1 MNNLIIRECNFTDLD
16 RIVSLQQLWKT
27 EDITYGYAPV
37 AKSKL
42 EEKIGKYF
50 YVAELSNEIIG
61 YIYGS
66 VNVAENIAVFNDG
79 QTYFEVEDI
88 FISLNN
94 RDSGYGSLLLDML
107 LSIAKKNGVERSMI
121 YSSTKN
127 IEDVLKFYQKHD
139 YKTWYI
145 QMFK

>member
-1 MNNLIIRECNFTDLD
+1 MNDLMIRECCVADLD
-16 RIVSLQQLWKT
+16 RIVSLQQLWET
-27 EDITYGYAPV
+27 EDITYGYIPA
-37 AKSKL
+37 AKSTL
-42 EEKIGKYF
+42 EEKIGEYF
-50 YVAELSNEIIG
+50 HVAELNNEIIG

-79 QTYFEVEDI
+79 HAYLEVEDI
-88 FISLNN
+88 YISQNH
-94 RDSGYGSLLLDML
+94 RDSGIGSLLLDRL
-107 LSIAKKNGVERSMI
+107 TSRAKKNGIERSMI

-127 IEDVLKFYQKHD
+127 IDDVMKFYRKHD

>member
-1 MNNLIIRECNFTDLD
+1 MNDLMIRECNVADLD
-16 RIVSLQQLWKT
+16 RIVSLQQLWET
-27 EDITYGYAPV
+27 EDITYGYVPA

-42 EEKIGKYF
+42 EEKIGDYF
-50 YVAELSNEIIG
+50 YVAELNNEIIG

-79 QTYFEVEDI
+79 QSYFEVEDI
-88 FISLNN
+88 YISQNH
-94 RDSGYGSLLLDML
+94 RDSGIGSLLLDRL
-107 LSIAKKNGVERSMI
+107 SSIAKKNGIERSMI

-127 IEDVLKFYQKHD
+127 IDDVMKFYRKHD